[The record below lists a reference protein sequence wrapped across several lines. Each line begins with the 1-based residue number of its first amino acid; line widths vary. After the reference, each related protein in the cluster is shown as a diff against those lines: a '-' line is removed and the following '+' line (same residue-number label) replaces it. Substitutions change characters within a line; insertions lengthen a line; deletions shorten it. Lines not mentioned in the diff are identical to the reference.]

1 MFEEPHNYVENILKF
16 KQLSKD
22 RRKKLIEDVKQEISF
37 LEKVISGRIKVRETE
52 IGDPD
57 FNVRLKYQK
66 QSLLLELEKRIKNYP
81 PN

>member
-66 QSLLLELEKRIKNYP
+66 QILGIMEIMNYEIGD
-81 PN
+81 

>member
-22 RRKKLIEDVKQEISF
+22 RRKKLIEDVKKEISF
-37 LEKVISGRIKVRETE
+37 LEKVISGKNKVRETE

-57 FNVRLKYQK
+57 FNARLKYQK
-66 QSLLLELEKRIKNYP
+66 QILGIMEIMNYEIGD
-81 PN
+81 